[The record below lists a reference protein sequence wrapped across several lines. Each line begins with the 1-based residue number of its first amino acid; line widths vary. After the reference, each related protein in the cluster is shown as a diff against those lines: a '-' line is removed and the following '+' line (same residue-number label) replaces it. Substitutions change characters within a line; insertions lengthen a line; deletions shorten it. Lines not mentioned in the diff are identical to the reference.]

1 MKHIRN
7 YMKVK
12 KAMRDHFR
20 KELAAAKKAFE
31 VSRDSF
37 GNPECFDAEN
47 NCYRLKEGVKWF
59 CKGHV
64 VTMDDVEKRKKY
76 LQVDLQKEIAYWEE
90 RLEAADKA
98 GKMIEINIRVEWSRG
113 GMCGSN
119 PRATAWLCYEDPKYG
134 SNTGMG
140 IGSANGGGYD
150 KGSAAVYEALCF
162 NVSKRHSFDGRLA
175 LADAKA
181 SLDRFVIEHG
191 EELWKEYAID
201 RTPFPHLC
209 FAGKGMSTFTSLFR
223 RIGCKSYGA
232 AVGDYLIDYNESPKG
247 ADVYHVIRKDRI

>member
-1 MKHIRN
+1 MKHIKN

-12 KAMRDHFR
+12 KAMRDYFK
-20 KELAAAKKAFE
+20 KELAEAKKAFE

-47 NCYRLKEGVKWF
+47 NCYRLKEGVRWVAA
-59 CKGHV
+59 GHV
-64 VTMDDVEKRKKY
+64 VTEVDVEDRRVYFQKT
-76 LQVDLQKEIAYWEE
+76 LQKTISRWEE
-90 RLEAADKA
+90 RLDAADKA
-98 GKMIEINIRVEWSRG
+98 GKLIEINIRVEWSNNRH
-113 GMCGSN
+113 GSD
-119 PRATAWLCYEDPKYG
+119 PRATAWLCYEDEKFG

-140 IGSANGGGYD
+140 TGSASGGGYD
-150 KGSAAVYEALCF
+150 KGSAAVFEALCF
-162 NVSKRHSFDGRLA
+162 NVSRRHSLEARRA

-201 RTPFPHLC
+201 RKPFPH
-209 FAGKGMSTFTSLFR
+209 FHFDGKGMSTFTSLFR

-232 AVGDYLIDYNESPKG
+232 AVGDYLIDYYESPKG